1 MLEKAIDSVK
11 DKEGL
16 KFKKIIEGNHK
27 HSDAFYE
34 SLNLFKSL
42 SKIILSIAIGGY
54 LIGFSSTGK
63 TNPKEWEDYIK
74 RTKNQAIENAQYR
87 KEVNASYNSIF
98 KDKDSLDVYLGNQE
112 LKKYIQL
119 NPVFSFDIKERAV
132 IENRKMSI
140 KDKLNR

>member
-1 MLEKAIDSVK
+1 MLNEPIESLEHKKEKLVRK
-11 DKEGL
+11 VT
-16 KFKKIIEGNHK
+16 EGNLK
-27 HSDAFYE
+27 HNNFYGIE
-34 SLNLFKSL
+34 RIIKDLFVVCPFVL
-42 SKIILSIAIGGY
+42 GLGY